1 MTKPF
6 RPQLF
11 LFRMLA
17 AIFFVEAGFLG
28 FAFYKCSQ
36 PIAGEPVPMVNE
48 RCPKL
53 GERSETLFGVAVATV
68 LSLLG
73 GAAVS
78 SANRPETKKEKD

>member
-1 MTKPF
+1 
-6 RPQLF
+6 
-11 LFRMLA
+11 MLA

-36 PIAGEPVPMVNE
+36 PISGQEVPMVNE

-53 GERSETLFGVAVATV
+53 GERSESLFGVAVATV

-73 GAAVS
+73 GAALS
-78 SANRPETKKEKD
+78 SANPPEPKEEKD